1 MVVGGRRVVVV
12 RVAAVAAVGRGE
24 VVRVS
29 GGGTRGGGGGRGG
42 RGGGGGFGHRG
53 LLVYL

>member
-1 MVVGGRRVVVV
+1 MVGGRRVVVV

>member
-1 MVVGGRRVVVV
+1 MVGGRGVVVV

-24 VVRVS
+24 VVRVP
-29 GGGTRGGGGGRGG
+29 GGGARGGGGGGGRGG
-42 RGGGGGFGHRG
+42 GFGHSR